1 MTIQSWPLRGSPP
14 IRRLAG
20 SLAGRLFALLLGALV
35 LVFAVFGAV
44 NIRLHQRDLERSVL
58 GSAERLNHV
67 IYRAMSYSMLHN
79 DRDAL
84 REMVTSLRGEPGIV
98 SVRILNWDGRI
109 SFSSEGSEVGKAIPK
124 TAPACTGCHAGGAT
138 PTHMPEEEPFQI
150 YDEGGR
156 RVLGVVTP
164 IVNAPSCAQAA
175 CHAHPASQRILGIL
189 DTNLS
194 LEAADATLASGARQ
208 MALYAFIAV
217 LTIAVVSGLFVLGL
231 VHTRIRSL
239 TVATRRLAAGDL
251 GYQLRVHGSDEIAVL
266 ASSFNTMSR
275 ELLDAREESNA
286 WARTLEERVEQK
298 TTELRSAHEQMMQ
311 AEKMASLGKMAAVVA
326 HEINNPLSGIL
337 TYARL
342 MRRWFNKPETA
353 VAHLDE
359 SCEALDLIQ
368 SESRR
373 CGEIVHNLLSFS
385 RSTPLH
391 LAPAS
396 VEEIFNHCVRLV
408 THKLELAN
416 IALLTDFEP
425 DLPPVHGDPAQLEQL
440 FLALMMNAI
449 EAMPDGGNLK
459 LSASRSDDGTMRVVI
474 EDDGMGIPDEVL
486 AHIYE
491 PFVTTK
497 EGSGGVG
504 LGLAISRGI
513 VDRHGGRIEV
523 DSQVGRGTR
532 FTIMLPAEK
541 VAAPVSAPAGVR

>member
-1 MTIQSWPLRGSPP
+1 MSIPSWPFRGSPP

-20 SLAGRLFALLLGALV
+20 SLAGRLFALLLGTLI
-35 LVFAVFGAV
+35 LVFAAFSAV
-44 NIRLHQRDLERSVL
+44 NIRLHRRDLEQSMLR
-58 GSAERLNHV
+58 SAERLNHV

-84 REMVTSLRGEPGIV
+84 REMVTSLRAEPGIA

-109 SFSSEGSEVGKAIPK
+109 SFSSNDGEVGKTIPK
-124 TAPACTGCHAGGAT
+124 TAAACTGCHAEGKP
-138 PTHMPEEEPFQI
+138 PTHQTEGEPFQI
-150 YDEGGR
+150 YDEGGH

-164 IVNAPSCAQAA
+164 IVNAPSCSQAA

-194 LEAADATLASGARQ
+194 LAAADQTLASGARQ
-208 MALYAFIAV
+208 MALYAILAVVSVAV
-217 LTIAVVSGLFVLGL
+217 LTGLFVLGL

-239 TVATRRLAAGDL
+239 TLATRRLAAGDL
-251 GYQLRVHGSDEIAVL
+251 GYQLRVRGSDEIGVL
-266 ASSFNTMSR
+266 ASSFNTMSA
-275 ELLDAREESNA
+275 ELLEAREESNA
-286 WARTLEERVEQK
+286 WARTLEERVERK
-298 TTELRSAHEQMMQ
+298 TDELNAAHEQMMQ

-342 MRRWFNKPETA
+342 MRRWFGQPETA
-353 VAHLDE
+353 LAHLGE
-359 SCEALDLIQ
+359 SREALDLIQ

-373 CGEIVHNLLSFS
+373 CGDIVRNLLSFS

-391 LAPAS
+391 LAAAS
-396 VEEIFNHCVRLV
+396 VEEIFDQCIRLV
-408 THKLELAN
+408 SHKLELAN
-416 IALLTDFEP
+416 IVLRTEFEP
-425 DLPPVHGDPAQLEQL
+425 DLPPVHGDPAKLEQL

-449 EAMPDGGNLK
+449 EAMPDGGNLRIGA
-459 LSASRSDDGTMRVVI
+459 ASDEAGGLRILI
-474 EDDGMGIPDEVL
+474 EDDGSGIPEEVL
-486 AHIYE
+486 AHMYE

-523 DSQVGRGTR
+523 DSQIGRGTR
-532 FTIMLPAEK
+532 FTITLPVEK
-541 VAAPVSAPAGVR
+541 VAEPAPSRST

>member
-1 MTIQSWPLRGSPP
+1 MTVPAFPFRGSPP
-14 IRRLAG
+14 LRHLAG

-35 LVFAVFGAV
+35 LVFAIFGAV
-44 NIRLHQRDLERSVL
+44 NIRLHQRDLEQSVL

-67 IYRAMSYSMLHN
+67 LYRSMSYSMLHN

-84 REMVTSLRGEPGIV
+84 RHMVTTLRGEPGLV
-98 SVRILNWDGRI
+98 NVRILNWDGRI
-109 SFSSEGSEVGKAIPK
+109 SFSSSETEVGATIPK
-124 TAPACTGCHAGGAT
+124 SDASCTGCHAEGQT
-138 PTHMPEEEPFQI
+138 PKHEAAGEPFQI
-150 YDEGGR
+150 FDQNGR

-164 IVNAPSCAQAA
+164 IVNAPSCSQAD

-194 LEAADATLASGARQ
+194 LEAADETLAAGARQ
-208 MALYAFIAV
+208 MGLYALLAV
-217 LTIAVVSGLFVLGL
+217 LSIAAVTGLFVFSL
-231 VHTRIRSL
+231 VHTRIRGL
-239 TVATRRLAAGDL
+239 TFATRRIAAGEL
-251 GYQLRVHGSDEIAVL
+251 GYQLKVRGSDEIAAL

-275 ELLDAREESNA
+275 ELNDAREESTA
-286 WARTLEERVEQK
+286 WAKTLEERVEQK
-298 TTELRSAHEQMMQ
+298 TAELRAAHEQMMQ

-342 MRRWFNKPETA
+342 VRRWCARPET
-353 VAHLDE
+353 VVERLDE
-359 SCEALDLIQ
+359 SREALDLIQ

-396 VEEIFNHCVRLV
+396 VEEVFGNCTRLV
-408 THKLELAN
+408 AHKLELAS
-416 IALLTDFEP
+416 IALQTDFEP

-449 EAMPDGGNLK
+449 EAMPDGGNLRIG
-459 LSASRSDDGTMRVVI
+459 ASRDDAGGMRVVI
-474 EDDGMGIPDEVL
+474 EDDGSGIPEEVL

-497 EGSGGVG
+497 EGSGVG

-532 FTIMLPAEK
+532 FTITLPIEK
-541 VAAPVSAPAGVR
+541 VAEPALSRTE

>member
-1 MTIQSWPLRGSPP
+1 MSVPAWPFRGSPP

-20 SLAGRLFALLLGALV
+20 SLAGRLFALLLGALI
-35 LVFAVFGAV
+35 LVFAIFGAV
-44 NIRLHQRDLERSVL
+44 NIRLHRRDLERSML
-58 GSAERLNHV
+58 RSAERLNHV
-67 IYRAMSYSMLHN
+67 LYRAMSYSMLHN

-84 REMVTSLRGEPGIV
+84 RQMVTSLRDEPGIA

-109 SFSSEGSEVGKAIPK
+109 SFSSDGGEVGRTIPK
-124 TAPACTGCHAGGAT
+124 TAPSCTGCHAEGQM
-138 PTHMPEEEPFQI
+138 PTHTSEGEPFQI

-164 IVNAPSCAQAA
+164 IANAPSCAQAD

-194 LEAADATLASGARQ
+194 LAEADETLASGARQ
-208 MALYAFIAV
+208 MALYAFVAVVSVAV
-217 LTIAVVSGLFVLGL
+217 LSGLFVLGL

-251 GYQLRVHGSDEIAVL
+251 GYQLRVRGSDEIAVL
-266 ASSFNTMSR
+266 ASSFNTMSA
-275 ELLDAREESNA
+275 ELHEAREESTA

-298 TTELRSAHEQMMQ
+298 TAELRSAHEQMMQ

-342 MRRWFNKPETA
+342 LRRWSAEPETA
-353 VAHLDE
+353 VARLEE
-359 SCEALDLIQ
+359 SREALDLIQ

-373 CGEIVHNLLSFS
+373 CGDIVHNLLSFS

-391 LAPAS
+391 LAPTP

-408 THKLELAN
+408 AHKLELAN
-416 IALLTDFEP
+416 IALREAFEP
-425 DLPPVHGDPAQLEQL
+425 ELPPVHADPAQLEQL

-449 EAMPDGGNLK
+449 EAMP
-459 LSASRSDDGTMRVVI
+459 
-474 EDDGMGIPDEVL
+474 
-486 AHIYE
+486 
-491 PFVTTK
+491 
-497 EGSGGVG
+497 EG
-504 LGLAISRGI
+504 
-513 VDRHGGRIEV
+513 
-523 DSQVGRGTR
+523 
-532 FTIMLPAEK
+532 
-541 VAAPVSAPAGVR
+541 

>member
-1 MTIQSWPLRGSPP
+1 MTAPAWPFLGSPP

-20 SLAGRLFALLLGALV
+20 SLAGRLFALLLGTLI
-35 LVFAVFGAV
+35 LVFGVFGAV
-44 NIRLHQRDLERSVL
+44 NIRLHQHDLEESMLR
-58 GSAERLNHV
+58 SAERLNHV

-84 REMVTSLRGEPGIV
+84 RQMVTSLRDEPGLV

-109 SFSSEGSEVGKAIPK
+109 SFSSDDLEVGKTIPK
-124 TAPACTGCHAGGAT
+124 TAASCTGCHAAGRS
-138 PTHMPEEEPFQI
+138 PTHQTEGDPFQI
-150 YDEGGR
+150 YEEGDR
-156 RVLGVVTP
+156 RVIGVVTP
-164 IVNAPSCAQAA
+164 IVNAPSCSQAD

-194 LEAADATLASGARQ
+194 LAAADETLAAGARR
-208 MALYAFIAV
+208 MALYALAAVVSVAV
-217 LTIAVVSGLFVLGL
+217 LTGLFVLGL
-231 VHTRIRSL
+231 VHTRIRGL
-239 TVATRRLAAGDL
+239 TFATRRIAAGEL
-251 GYQLRVHGSDEIAVL
+251 GYQLRVRGSDEIAAL
-266 ASSFNTMSR
+266 ASSFNTMSK
-275 ELLDAREESNA
+275 ELLEAREESTA

-298 TTELRSAHEQMMQ
+298 TAELRAAHEQMMQ

-342 MRRWFNKPETA
+342 MRRWCGHPDTA
-353 VAHLDE
+353 VSHLGE
-359 SCEALDLIQ
+359 SREALDLIQ

-373 CGEIVHNLLSFS
+373 CGDIVRNLLSFS

-391 LAPAS
+391 LAPVS
-396 VEEIFNHCVRLV
+396 LEEIFDHCIRLV
-408 THKLELAN
+408 SHKLELST
-416 IALLTDFEP
+416 IALQTDFEA
-425 DLPPVHGDPAQLEQL
+425 DLPPVHGDPGQLEQL

-449 EAMPDGGNLK
+449 EAMPDGGNLR
-459 LSASRSDDGTMRVVI
+459 LAAARGDAGGIRAVL
-474 EDDGMGIPDEVL
+474 EDDGKGIPEEVL

-504 LGLAISRGI
+504 LGLAICRGI
-513 VDRHGGRIEV
+513 VDRHGGHIEV

-532 FTIMLPAEK
+532 FVITLPAEK
-541 VAAPVSAPAGVR
+541 TAEPALRRPE